1 MTAQKQSWPSFAS
14 TVSVLSIMLY
24 CAGFLRVELELN
36 EQKKRI
42 NALEN
47 GAETAK
53 PLSMNAKLENAI
65 KINVPG
71 KFVFS
76 LVTYN
81 IYSNEKLYIENCM
94 LLPNKRLFILR
105 IG

>member
-14 TVSVLSIMLY
+14 IISVLSIMLY

-36 EQKKRI
+36 DQKKRI

-47 GAETAK
+47 DAETAK
-53 PLSMNAKLENAI
+53 PLSMNAKLANAI
-65 KINVPG
+65 KNVPG

-76 LVTYN
+76 LV
-81 IYSNEKLYIENCM
+81 
-94 LLPNKRLFILR
+94 P
-105 IG
+105 